1 MISILPAAGYARR
14 MKGIPK
20 FLLPIDE
27 NYKSLLEYHIENL
40 LPFSQELIIPTRKDL
55 LPIIKSLD
63 YDFSNIIFMEVE
75 TNTMNETVSE
85 VLKKFNYDQALIIM
99 PDTYFSSGYPFLDK
113 ENLHDSLCTLA
124 CWKIR
129 NEQRGKLGEVK
140 IENGFI
146 EKIIDKDI
154 NTGFD
159 YSWGSILFNKEFE
172 QYIIPNDLHIGYSAA
187 MALENGEK
195 VSAYLMDG
203 RYYDCGTPSE
213 YIELL
218 KEEVL

>member
-1 MISILPAAGYARR
+1 

-129 NEQRGKLGEVK
+129 DEQRGKLGEVK
-140 IENGFI
+140 IENGFV

>member
-140 IENGFI
+140 IENGFV

-172 QYIIPNDLHIGYSAA
+172 QYIIPNYLHNGYSAS
-187 MALENGEK
+187 MA
-195 VSAYLMDG
+195 
-203 RYYDCGTPSE
+203 
-213 YIELL
+213 
-218 KEEVL
+218 